1 MDISDKN
8 KNNQD
13 DENKNNQDDEKK
25 NYDDEFGVYRMWS
38 AISFSVMLIII
49 GVPLWWK
56 TTEVYRAPLPYDEIH
71 ALDPSQT
78 EIKTT
83 IFIYSEYP
91 THVNAVTQGLLI
103 SFEKLSIFNV
113 EIKPFKID
121 IEPIS
126 FDAVENSTAIHPT
139 KSGQILLVEVPSLP
153 YNDRVFVSTNRI
165 IYFTH
170 NDDSD
175 LIAQVIMQ
183 WFFEEEA
190 LINKVT
196 SIISPQ
202 KINIGEEN
210 SNRLRAALGYDVI
223 FTIINSDPENI
234 NFTWDVKNDVNGYM
248 QPLLSQ
254 ISKVSSHAIK
264 SQWLY
269 LMDLGE
275 VARKDES
282 GWYTY
287 KFSQLPHI
295 ITPLEKKLGS
305 GISKN
310 PCIHMIL
317 FVAGC
322 SVSPLCFLSADE
334 LRVEGMISP
343 QWGAVQILNPS
354 EENCANHTQVQFSPR
369 DVMSIFISQFHAL
382 LGIREKVRKNGVNF
396 MGLRGPLLRSWELDS
411 LYRIRTVE
419 QITSASLT
427 LQSLSKLLGEINNI
441 VINEDVASSINVAV
455 TNVKKAVDALK
466 LGNLDEAMEASSVAF
481 SASETAFSDPSLLS
495 LLYFPDDQKYA
506 VYIPLFLPIMIPVI
520 MSLKR
525 TYSWFIQRKLAKHE
539 KTE

>member
-1 MDISDKN
+1 MEINDKN
-8 KNNQD
+8 ENSNNG
-13 DENKNNQDDEKK
+13 EKK
-25 NYDDEFGVYRMWS
+25 EYDDEFGIYRMWS
-38 AISFSVMLIII
+38 AISFSVMLIVI

-56 TTEVYRAPLPYDEIH
+56 TTEVYRASLPYDEIH

-91 THVNAVTQGLLI
+91 THANEIIRGLLI

-126 FDAVENSTAIHPT
+126 FQAVENSSVIHPS
-139 KSGQILLVEVPSLP
+139 KPGQILLVEVPSLP
-153 YNDRVFVSTNRI
+153 YNDKVLVSTNRI
-165 IYFTH
+165 IYFTY

-202 KINIGEEN
+202 KINLDEEN
-210 SNRLRAALGYDVI
+210 SNRLRAALGYDII
-223 FTIINSDPENI
+223 FTVINSDPENI
-234 NFTWDVKNDVNGYM
+234 NFNWDVKTDVKGYM
-248 QPLLSQ
+248 EPLLSQ
-254 ISKVSSHAIK
+254 ISKVSSHALK

-275 VARKDES
+275 VPRKDES

-310 PCIHMIL
+310 PCVHMIL
-317 FVAGC
+317 YVAGC
-322 SVSPLCFLSADE
+322 SVSPLCFLSSDE

-354 EENCANHTQVQFSPR
+354 EDNCANHTEVKFFPR
-369 DVMSIFISQFHAL
+369 DIMSIFISQFHAL
-382 LGIREKVRKNGVNF
+382 LGIREKVRKNGINF
-396 MGLRGPLLRSWELDS
+396 MSLRGPLLRSWELDS

-441 VINEDVASSINVAV
+441 VINEDVANSIDVAV
-455 TNVKKAVDALK
+455 KNVKKTVNALK
-466 LGNLDEAMEASSVAF
+466 RGDLDEAMEASSEAF
-481 SASETAFSDPSLLS
+481 SAAETAFSDPSLLS

-525 TYSWFIQRKLAKHE
+525 TYSWLIQRKLVKHE